1 MEDINI
7 YMIYNFQR
15 MYNSNLFWRQCRE
28 EMKRATGCLIA
39 LFFIIISSA
48 VIAAEQKICVV
59 DMEKVFTNYYK
70 TKLEDTKIKKQTEVF
85 KDYLKVLGDA
95 RGKIEASYVE
105 LRDASQNIGLS
116 DVERENKRIE
126 AQDKYRELQAKDVE
140 IQQYNQ
146 QKRQLLV
153 NEYDRIRKELIKEI
167 VTVIQSRAKREGYT
181 FVFDYSGNSM
191 NNISTI
197 VYYDQ
202 AKDITDVVLKEVNL
216 GNGS

>member
-1 MEDINI
+1 
-7 YMIYNFQR
+7 
-15 MYNSNLFWRQCRE
+15 
-28 EMKRATGCLIA
+28 MKHFISYFII
-39 LFFIIISSA
+39 LFFVVSSSTA
-48 VIAAEQKICVV
+48 IAAEQKICVV

-70 TKLEDTKIKKQTEVF
+70 TKLEDAKIKKQTEVF
-85 KDYLKVLGDA
+85 KDYLKTLGKA
-95 RGKIEASYVE
+95 RSKIEANYVE

-167 VTVIQSRAKREGYT
+167 LTVIRSRAKREGYT
-181 FVFDYSGNSM
+181 FVLDYSGNTM
-191 NNISTI
+191 NNISVV

-202 AKDITDVVLKEVNL
+202 AMDITDAVMKEINL